1 MYKRD
6 GGVIE
11 RERERE
17 RERDIG
23 NVCDDES
30 IQQVYLTYVGKR

>member
-6 GGVIE
+6 GGVI
-11 RERERE
+11 ERERE

>member
-6 GGVIE
+6 GGVI
-11 RERERE
+11 E

>member
-6 GGVIE
+6 GGVI
-11 RERERE
+11 ERE